1 MISFFF
7 QASSTPF
14 LQKQKY
20 AGRSWWENRS
30 KFIFFLTI
38 NLHAAKVN
46 LTLGRAKPTFFTR
59 WTRPLCLFRILGRPC
74 RPARLLA
81 TGWGQAANNV
91 TSGADQQARKTRPEN
106 NWKNET
112 KRKQK
117 NRTENYCKSEAIL
130 VPRIYRVFLA
140 VHSLQVH
147 SAMFLELRLI
157 FSVKRILQ
165 FEQLSMCQVANCT
178 PCCEKV

>member
-1 MISFFF
+1 M
-7 QASSTPF
+7 ASHDAPPSPCPLSYPTPPSVP
-14 LQKQKY
+14 LGAPKVLY
-20 AGRSWWENRS
+20 IRAGRS
-30 KFIFFLTI
+30 KFIFFLKI
-38 NLHAAKVN
+38 NMHAAKVN

-140 VHSLQVH
+140 VHSLQVQSNVSRVEAH
-147 SAMFLELRLI
+147 F
-157 FSVKRILQ
+157 F
-165 FEQLSMCQVANCT
+165 CQENFAIRAA
-178 PCCEKV
+178 